1 MIASK
6 VAAAALVLSTML
18 VPVTPCLASDSQLWT
33 GGSVAV
39 KLSSEWSLSQDVIAR
54 FSDKRNGLYEL
65 ETNTLL
71 GFRVSKNLMLSGGY
85 THDPQ
90 YSAGHFTIMEHRAV
104 QVVTVDQIAGIAGG
118 RLSGRARFEQRW
130 REGRSGTGWRL
141 RPYLRYTLPFHKG
154 GKTALIWSEELFV
167 DLNRTGFQ
175 TVRGAERVRSLV
187 GISTPLT
194 KKLTVDAGYMN
205 QHGFVRN
212 GRDTSDHIA
221 SISLGLKL

>member
-1 MIASK
+1 MIANK

-39 KLSSEWSLSQDVIAR
+39 KLSSEWSVSQDVIAR

-71 GFRVSKNLMLSGGY
+71 GFRVSKNLTLSGGY

-104 QVVTVDQIAGIAGG
+104 QASASRWIRSPVLQVAG
-118 RLSGRARFEQRW
+118 
-130 REGRSGTGWRL
+130 
-141 RPYLRYTLPFHKG
+141 
-154 GKTALIWSEELFV
+154 
-167 DLNRTGFQ
+167 
-175 TVRGAERVRSLV
+175 
-187 GISTPLT
+187 
-194 KKLTVDAGYMN
+194 
-205 QHGFVRN
+205 
-212 GRDTSDHIA
+212 
-221 SISLGLKL
+221 